1 MAISIKESLKMEK
14 LMDMEYK
21 RGQMEKNMMDN
32 GKWALEKVMAY
43 GQELKII
50 ILILESGIKIKLKV
64 MELTPGLM
72 VSNYK
77 MNSHFLLGDRYD
89 GEWS

>member
-21 RGQMEKNMMDN
+21 LGQMERNMMDN
-32 GKWALEKVMAY
+32 GKWAQGKVMAY
-43 GQELKII
+43 GRELKIT

-72 VSNYK
+72 VSN
-77 MNSHFLLGDRYD
+77 
-89 GEWS
+89 